1 MRAFLKRFRIFFI
14 FAGLFSFVINML
26 LLMPSLYMLQ
36 VYDRVLASRSEE
48 TLLMLT
54 LILGIAMLVM
64 GSLEFVR
71 SRLLIT
77 ANNAI
82 DAMMAPFLMHKM
94 ISGATDPEGS
104 HYASGLKDL
113 SAIKTFLSGSGI
125 LALFDAPWLPV
136 YLTILWLMHPLM
148 FGVAAVG
155 SILMII
161 LTVLNELVTRLPMGE
176 ANSAGR
182 QAGNLVSAG
191 MRNAEAVNAMGMQ
204 RGLIQRWG
212 VLNGKAL
219 DLQSQASSRAGKI
232 SGVTKFV
239 RQFIQSVM
247 LGTGA
252 WLVIKSQG
260 FTPGFMIAGTIILGK
275 ALAPIEH
282 VIASWK
288 GLLEARTAYG
298 RLDVFIKSLA
308 KELPHM
314 ELPPPTGQI
323 SLERVTFG
331 FRATNKVII
340 KDISIALTAGE
351 SMGIIGPSAAG
362 KSSLARLI
370 TGVWKPITGTVRL
383 DGADLAGWDKGTLGK
398 YIGYLPQDVELFAGS
413 IADNIARLDMPDTE
427 RVIAAARLAGVHD
440 MILKM
445 PDGYDTQIGE
455 GGAVLSG
462 GQRQRVALAR
472 ALFGTPKLVVLD
484 EPNASLDEHGEAAL
498 LGALDHMKQNGTTA
512 LLITHKLSLL
522 ANVDK
527 LVVLQD
533 GAVVLFGPRDVVIS
547 ELLKRQQGPPGGQ
560 RPATHA
566 VTVVREAGNV

>member
-1 MRAFLKRFRIFFI
+1 MRSFLKRFRIFFI

-26 LLMPSLYMLQ
+26 LLTPSLYMLQ

-54 LILGIAMLVM
+54 LILGGAMLVM

-71 SRLLIT
+71 SRLLVT

-82 DAMMAPFLMHKM
+82 DGMMAPFLMKKM
-94 ISGATDPEGS
+94 IAGATDPEGKQ
-104 HYASGLKDL
+104 YATGLRDL

-136 YLTILWLMHPLM
+136 YLVILWLMHPLM
-148 FGVAAVG
+148 FWIAFVG
-155 SILMII
+155 ALIMITF
-161 LTVLNELVTRLPMGE
+161 TVMNEMVTRRPMEE
-176 ANSAGR
+176 ANAAGR
-182 QAGNLVSAG
+182 QAGNFVTAG

-204 RGLIQRWG
+204 SGLMLRWN
-212 VLNGKAL
+212 VLNSKAL
-219 DLQSQASSRAGKI
+219 ELQSQASNRAGKI
-232 SGVTKFV
+232 SGITKFV

-247 LGTGA
+247 LGAGA

-260 FTPGFMIAGTIILGK
+260 FTPGLMIAGTIILGR

-298 RLDVFIKSLA
+298 RLDVFIKGLA

-314 ELPPPTGQI
+314 ELPPPTGRI

-331 FRATNKVII
+331 FRTSNKVVI
-340 KDISIALTAGE
+340 KDVSFALMPGE
-351 SMGIIGPSAAG
+351 SLGIVGPSAAG

-370 TGVWKPITGTVRL
+370 TGVWSPITGTVRL
-383 DGADLAGWDKGTLGK
+383 DGADMSGWDKEVLGK

-413 IADNIARLDMPDTE
+413 IAENIGRLDTPDTE
-427 RVIAAARLAGVHD
+427 QVISAAKLAGVHE

-445 PDGYDTQIGE
+445 ADGYDTQIGE

-462 GQRQRVALAR
+462 GQRQRIALAR

-484 EPNASLDEHGEAAL
+484 EPNASLDDSGEAAL
-498 LGALDHMKQNGTTA
+498 IGAINYMKQNGTTA
-512 LLITHKLSLL
+512 LVITHKLSLL
-522 ANVDK
+522 ANIDK
-527 LVVLQD
+527 LLVLQD
-533 GAVVLFGPRDVVIS
+533 GAIVLFGPREAVIA
-547 ELLKRQQGPPGGQ
+547 ELQKRQQGQ
-560 RPATHA
+560 QPAQSASYTVA
-566 VTVVREAGNV
+566 VAREAGNV